1 MRSSGGRCLLLL
13 FGLGAALLPRLCLAD
28 EIVPRALTIEQAVD
42 YALARQPSV
51 RAAGAVEAGEEAG
64 LEYART
70 NYLPELDLSAQET
83 RATANNVPG
92 LFLLM
97 PGFPTIEENKNG
109 GKFGSSA
116 WNSSTSLFLS
126 KDVAGLL
133 REMALVDVLWPN
145 ANGQQPD
152 LGRRS
157 LRLHLVRPMPSWAKW
172 PRQKR

>member
-1 MRSSGGRCLLLL
+1 MTLHSCFL
-13 FGLGAALLPRLCLAD
+13 FLFAALLEFSATARCEDNQPLPSPMTL
-28 EIVPRALTIEQAVD
+28 EAVVN
-42 YALARQPSV
+42 YALARQPSS
-51 RAAGAVEAGEEAG
+51 RAARATEAGEEAG

-92 LFLLM
+92 LFFLM

-133 REMALVDVLWPN
+133 REMALVDVAL
-145 ANGQQPD
+145 AQRERRRD
-152 LGRRS
+152 L
-157 LRLHLVRPMPSWAKW
+157 
-172 PRQKR
+172 PRTS